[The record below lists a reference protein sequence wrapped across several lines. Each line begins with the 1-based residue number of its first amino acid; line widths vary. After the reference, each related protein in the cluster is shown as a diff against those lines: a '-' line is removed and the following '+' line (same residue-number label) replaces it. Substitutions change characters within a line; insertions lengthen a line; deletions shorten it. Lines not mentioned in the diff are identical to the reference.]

1 MNIESKKSDARVATR
16 ARLVAVFN
24 QLLLEEEDQRP
35 KVARI
40 IAEANI
46 SRSTFYDYF
55 DGVEELFNESLAGLL
70 GGIAEALVEAD
81 RSRDLA
87 WYFDHIWQN
96 RSRARD
102 MLSGDRGERA
112 EALLARQFE
121 RRLAD
126 RPNGKLLAILAA
138 GTVMAALRNWVRG
151 SVSGSPAI
159 LADKIERTVAAVL
172 AASDN

>member
-1 MNIESKKSDARVATR
+1 MNIESKKSDVRIATR

-24 QLLLEEEDQRP
+24 QLLLEDEAPRP
-35 KVARI
+35 KVAQI

-70 GGIAEALVEAD
+70 GGIAKALLEPD
-81 RSRDLA
+81 HPRELA

-102 MLSGDRGERA
+102 MLSGVRGERA

-121 RRLAD
+121 RHLAD
-126 RPNGKLLAILAA
+126 RANGKLLAILAA

-151 SVSGSPAI
+151 SVAGSPEI
-159 LADKIERTVAAVL
+159 LAGKIQRTVAAVL
-172 AASDN
+172 AASDS

>member
-1 MNIESKKSDARVATR
+1 MNIESKKSDARIATR

-24 QLLLEEEDQRP
+24 QLLLEDEAPRP

-55 DGVEELFNESLAGLL
+55 DGVEELLNESLAGLL
-70 GGIAEALVEAD
+70 GEIARALLAPGDTRE
-81 RSRDLA
+81 LA

-102 MLSGDRGERA
+102 MLSGVRGERA

-121 RRLAD
+121 RHLAD
-126 RPNGKLLAILAA
+126 RTNGKLLAILAA

-151 SVSGSPAI
+151 SVSGSPEI
-159 LADKIERTVAAVL
+159 LAGKIERTVAAVL
-172 AASDN
+172 AASKS